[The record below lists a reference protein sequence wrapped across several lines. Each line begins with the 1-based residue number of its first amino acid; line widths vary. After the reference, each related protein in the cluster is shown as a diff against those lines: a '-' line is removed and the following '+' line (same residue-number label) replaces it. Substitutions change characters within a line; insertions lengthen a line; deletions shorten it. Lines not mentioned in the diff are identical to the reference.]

1 MDGIPLNKNNIMKCI
16 LNNIVV
22 VLLFVAISG
31 CNNNS
36 NNLIVAAD
44 GSGNYKTIQSAID
57 AAAFNGDV
65 TTVIYIRSGVY
76 KEKLLIPRGKNN
88 LHLLGEGAER
98 TIIIWDDYSGKD
110 DITTA
115 TSFTMKV
122 DANDVKLEKLTIE
135 NSEGLRGQAIA
146 LFMNGDR
153 CLITHCN
160 IVGNQDALCAHGDLY
175 RQYYRDCKI
184 EGSTNFIMGSAT
196 ALFER
201 CEILCKKHSFI
212 TSASTPKEARFGYV
226 FKDCLVKAA
235 PGITKVY
242 LGRPWRDYANVVY
255 LNCELGVHI
264 RPEGW
269 HNWDIPKREKT
280 AYYAEY
286 KNYGPGA
293 NTADR
298 VEWSH
303 QLTDNEAIHY
313 NVETILNFGEWIHK

>member
-1 MDGIPLNKNNIMKCI
+1 MKWVFNI
-16 LNNIVV
+16 IVV
-22 VLLFVAISG
+22 VLLFVAFTG
-31 CNNNS
+31 CESNS
-36 NNLIVAAD
+36 NKFIVAAD

-57 AAAFNGDV
+57 AAIVHDDV
-65 TTVIYIRSGVY
+65 TAVIYIKSGVY
-76 KEKLLIPRGKNN
+76 NEKVLIPKGKDN

-98 TIIIWDDYSGKD
+98 TIITWDDFAGKD

-115 TSFTMKV
+115 TSFTLKV
-122 DANDVKLEKLTIE
+122 DANDIKLEKLTVE

-146 LFMNGDR
+146 LYMNGDR
-153 CLITHCN
+153 CLVTNCN
-160 IVGNQDALCAHGDLY
+160 IKGNQDALCAHGDFY

-184 EGSTNFIMGSAT
+184 EGTTNFIMGSAT

-212 TSASTPKEARFGYV
+212 TSASTPKQARFGYV
-226 FKDCLVKAA
+226 FKDCEIKAA

-255 LNCELGVHI
+255 MNCNLGIHI

-269 HNWDIPKREKT
+269 HNWDTPEREET

-293 NTADR
+293 NPKSR
-298 VEWSH
+298 VKWSH
-303 QLTDNEAIHY
+303 QLSDNEAWHY
-313 NVETILNFGEWIHK
+313 SVETILNYSEWKHK